1 MSTMQERYDGIAS
14 VEIALGR
21 LPANATQAQREAAV
35 NAVLDANEDLVDAHA
50 TELLHRLGAGDYYPA
65 AA

>member
-1 MSTMQERYDGIAS
+1 MATMQERFDGIVS
-14 VEIALGR
+14 VEVALGR
-21 LPANATQAQREAAV
+21 LRPDATAVERDAAV

-50 TELLHRLGAGDYYPA
+50 TELLYRLGAGRYYPA